1 MRQKR
6 PADFQYE
13 AGNSQAAT
21 FAWISMLQ
29 QLGTPDCSE
38 TADSPWTAT
47 FHDGNT
53 RSRIVWNLTQQ
64 PQTVRFSAGQQI
76 TAPPGNF
83 LLLNAE

>member
-1 MRQKR
+1 MRQQR

-13 AGNSQAAT
+13 AGDSQAAT

-29 QLGTPDCSE
+29 QLGTPDGSE

-47 FHDGNT
+47 FHHGNT

-64 PQTVRFSAGQQI
+64 PQTVSFSTGQQV
-76 TAPPGNF
+76 TAPP
-83 LLLNAE
+83 